1 MKNNDISMLPCAY
14 FYITRLVDI
23 LSWLT
28 EPSIKLV
35 NVYGKKVFG
44 NALRY
49 AVLDFYMRY

>member
-1 MKNNDISMLPCAY
+1 MKNNDISIC
-14 FYITRLVDI
+14 LVHISTFLDI

-28 EPSIKLV
+28 ETSITQV
-35 NVYGKKVFG
+35 DVYDKKDHG